1 MLQSLFQR
9 SKRHSPPR
17 STPASPSS
25 TSGWDL
31 FRGPAIALVIT
42 LLFTLVALRFVS
54 APVEIAEK
62 QDMLLREFENALLP
76 FQNALTQLTTS
87 GRSTTPLETIASEQ
101 EARLQQLRES
111 VAALRDTVG
120 FALWTEFGGNR
131 SEQIE
136 NHLAALYQQWQQA
149 QQELRTLLV
158 ANQTV
163 ADFRAQLTAISQAAD
178 NLSEEAKAIAA
189 QLEDRTAARE
199 LLMTALT
206 AQNVAQQANRLLTA
220 APADREALLAAL
232 ESEIEKLG
240 SLANDRNRSAV
251 PFALKDRFDALVAAA
266 QSLRDDATTLLYAA
280 ATYFVQHDS
289 AALLQQ
295 WIPQL
300 QQQANTIYT
309 LVERELETGRSATN
323 LILMLTGI
331 ALVGIF
337 VQVVKRYVDFQAAQ
351 SAKEQAERAKA
362 EAEHRRTQEAILR
375 LLNEMA
381 DLAEGDLTIRATVT
395 EDVTG
400 AIADSVNFAIEELGN
415 LVRRIN
421 ETAEAV
427 AHATAQTQA
436 RSTNLLTA
444 AQQQSEE
451 IEEADVITQEVAQA
465 LSRAAESANQAAQ
478 AARRS
483 LEASQKGT
491 LAVNQSVEGM
501 DRIREQIQETAKRI
515 KRLGESSQE
524 IGEIVEL
531 ISDITEQTNVLALNA
546 AIQAAAAGEAGRGFS
561 VVAEEVQRLAERS
574 AEATKQIAAIVRTIQ
589 TDTHETIAAMEAT
602 TQEVVQGAALS
613 EEARRALDEIATTS
627 RETAAQI
634 ARVAQEIQSQAQR
647 GETIS
652 RLMRDVLTLTQTTR
666 SGTEQTAEEIARLAD
681 LAAEL
686 RGSVAGFRV

>member
-111 VAALRDTVG
+111 VAALRDTVR

-136 NHLAALYQQWQQA
+136 NQLAALYQQWQQA

-158 ANQTV
+158 ASQT
-163 ADFRAQLTAISQAAD
+163 ATDFRNRIDAISQAAD

-232 ESEIEKLG
+232 ENAVEKLG
-240 SLANDRNRSAV
+240 ALANGLNRSAV

-266 QSLRDDATTLLYAA
+266 QSLRDDATTLLNAA
-280 ATYFVQHDS
+280 ATYFAQQDS

-300 QQQANTIYT
+300 QQQTNAIYT

-451 IEEADVITQEVAQA
+451 IEEADAITQEVAQA

-501 DRIREQIQETAKRI
+501 DRIREQIQESAKRI

>member
-1 MLQSLFQR
+1 MLTSLLR
-9 SKRHSPPR
+9 KTSKTT
-17 STPASPSS
+17 STPRAAPAWWR
-25 TSGWDL
+25 T
-31 FRGPAIALVIT
+31 FRGPILATVLTVLLAMFGFLLIATPLRLAEEQDT
-42 LLFTLVALRFVS
+42 LLRN
-54 APVEIAEK
+54 
-62 QDMLLREFENALLP
+62 FENALLP
-76 FQNALTQLTTS
+76 LQAAVTQMAAGTDARAEL
-87 GRSTTPLETIASEQ
+87 RAIAQEQ
-101 EARLQQLRES
+101 RARIERLHQSAQALRES
-111 VAALRDTVG
+111 LG
-120 FALWTEFGGNR
+120 FAFWTAFEEGR
-131 SEQIE
+131 
-136 NHLAALYQQWQQA
+136 
-149 QQELRTLLV
+149 QQEVEGLLE
-158 ANQTV
+158 QL
-163 ADFRAQLTAISQAAD
+163 AQLWRQTEGS
-178 NLSEEAKAIAA
+178 LSEAMNSERPVDAFRQTLVEIEQTAQAIAA
-189 QLEDRTAARE
+189 LATSLSAQVADPRRAQRPLFVA
-199 LLMTALT
+199 LLAERI
-206 AQNVAQQANRLLTA
+206 AQRVNRLLTVPPTERGA
-220 APADREALLAAL
+220 LLEALASDRDALGELAPAIDVAGEAPTVAARLRELVDATRLLQERVSELIHDTPRYFAQTDNLIVVQKRLPQLQKGAGALYKAVEKEL
-232 ESEIEKLG
+232 ET
-240 SLANDRNRSAV
+240 ARSAV
-251 PFALKDRFDALVAAA
+251 
-266 QSLRDDATTLLYAA
+266 
-280 ATYFVQHDS
+280 
-289 AALLQQ
+289 
-295 WIPQL
+295 
-300 QQQANTIYT
+300 
-309 LVERELETGRSATN
+309 N
-323 LILMLTGI
+323 LILMLVGV
-331 ALVGIF
+331 AFVGIV
-337 VQVVKRYVDFQAAQ
+337 VQLIKNYLDLQASQRAL
-351 SAKEQAERAKA
+351 EQAERAKA
-362 EAEHRRTQEAILR
+362 EAENRRTQEAILR

-421 ETAEAV
+421 ETAEQV
-427 AHATAQTQA
+427 AQATTQTQE
-436 RSTNLLTA
+436 RSTNLLAT

-451 IEEADVITQEVAQA
+451 IEEADAITQEVAQA

-613 EEARRALDEIATTS
+613 EEARRALDEIAKTS

-634 ARVAQEIQSQAQR
+634 ARVTQEIQTQAQR

-666 SGTEQTAEEIARLAD
+666 AGTEQTAEEIARLAD

>member
-1 MLQSLFQR
+1 MLTSLFR
-9 SKRHSPPR
+9 KASKTANTDRAL
-17 STPASPSS
+17 PAWWR
-25 TSGWDL
+25 T
-31 FRGPAIALVIT
+31 FRGPIFATGLTLLLAILGFLLIATPLRIAEEQDALLRNFEKTLLPLQAAVAQMVAGNDTRTELRAIA
-42 LLFTLVALRFVS
+42 
-54 APVEIAEK
+54 
-62 QDMLLREFENALLP
+62 Q
-76 FQNALTQLTTS
+76 
-87 GRSTTPLETIASEQ
+87 EQ
-101 EARLQQLRES
+101 RARIERLQQS
-111 VAALRDTVG
+111 AQALRGSLG
-120 FALWTEFGGNR
+120 FALWTEFRGGRQQEIEGLLEQLAQLWRQTEGSLNEAVR
-131 SEQIE
+131 SEQP
-136 NHLAALYQQWQQA
+136 ADAFR
-149 QQELRTLLV
+149 RTLQEIE
-158 ANQTV
+158 QTG
-163 ADFRAQLTAISQAAD
+163 R
-178 NLSEEAKAIAA
+178 AIAA
-189 QLEDRTAARE
+189 LATS
-199 LLMTALT
+199 LS
-206 AQNVAQQANRLLTA
+206 AQVTDPRRAQQPLFV
-220 APADREALLAAL
+220 ALLAQRIAQRANQLPNVPPTERGAL
-232 ESEIEKLG
+232 LEALASDRDALAELAPAIDVAGEPPTVAARLRELVEAARLLQEGVTQLIEDAPRHFAQTDDLIVVQNVVQKRLPQLQK
-240 SLANDRNRSAV
+240 SVAAIYDAVEKELETARSAV
-251 PFALKDRFDALVAAA
+251 
-266 QSLRDDATTLLYAA
+266 
-280 ATYFVQHDS
+280 
-289 AALLQQ
+289 
-295 WIPQL
+295 
-300 QQQANTIYT
+300 
-309 LVERELETGRSATN
+309 N
-323 LILMLTGI
+323 LILMLVGI
-331 ALVGIF
+331 AFVGIV
-337 VQVVKRYVDFQAAQ
+337 VQLIKNYLDLQASQRAL
-351 SAKEQAERAKA
+351 EQAERAKA
-362 EAEHRRTQEAILR
+362 EAENRRTQEAILR

-451 IEEADVITQEVAQA
+451 IEEADAITQEVAQA

-666 SGTEQTAEEIARLAD
+666 AGTEQTAEEIARLAD

>member
-1 MLQSLFQR
+1 MLTSLLR
-9 SKRHSPPR
+9 RNPKTA
-17 STPASPSS
+17 STRRAVPAWWR
-25 TSGWDL
+25 T
-31 FRGPAIALVIT
+31 FRGPILASVLTILLALLGFLLIATPLRIAKEQDSLLRNFENTLLPLQAAVAQMAAGNDTRAELRAIA
-42 LLFTLVALRFVS
+42 
-54 APVEIAEK
+54 
-62 QDMLLREFENALLP
+62 Q
-76 FQNALTQLTTS
+76 
-87 GRSTTPLETIASEQ
+87 EQ
-101 EARLQQLRES
+101 RAQIERLQQS
-111 VAALRDTVG
+111 AQALRGSFG
-120 FALWTEFGGNR
+120 FAFWTAFGEER
-131 SEQIE
+131 
-136 NHLAALYQQWQQA
+136 
-149 QQELRTLLV
+149 QQEIEGLMEQL
-158 ANQTV
+158 
-163 ADFRAQLTAISQAAD
+163 AQLWHQTEGSLNGAMRSARPVDAFRQMLQEIEQTAQ
-178 NLSEEAKAIAA
+178 AIAA
-189 QLEDRTAARE
+189 LATS
-199 LLMTALT
+199 LS
-206 AQNVAQQANRLLTA
+206 AQVTDPRRAQRPLFV
-220 APADREALLAAL
+220 ALLAQRIAQRANQLPNVPPSEREGLL
-232 ESEIEKLG
+232 EA
-240 SLANDRNRSAV
+240 LANDRDALRELATAIDTAGEPPTV
-251 PFALKDRFDALVAAA
+251 AARLRELVEAARLLQEGVAQLVEEAPRHFALSDNLIV
-266 QSLRDDATTLLYAA
+266 
-280 ATYFVQHDS
+280 VQKR
-289 AALLQQ
+289 L
-295 WIPQL
+295 PQL
-300 QQQANTIYT
+300 QKVAATIH
-309 LVERELETGRSATN
+309 EAIEKELETAQSAVN
-323 LILMLTGI
+323 LILMLVGI
-331 ALVGIF
+331 AFVGII
-337 VQVVKRYVDFQAAQ
+337 VQLIKNYLDLQASQRAV
-351 SAKEQAERAKA
+351 EQAERAKA

-451 IEEADVITQEVAQA
+451 IEEADAITQEVAQA